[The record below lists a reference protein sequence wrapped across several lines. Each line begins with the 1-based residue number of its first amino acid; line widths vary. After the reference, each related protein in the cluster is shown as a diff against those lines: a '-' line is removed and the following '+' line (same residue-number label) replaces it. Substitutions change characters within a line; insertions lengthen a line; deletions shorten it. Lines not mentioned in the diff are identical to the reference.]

1 MTLDKKN
8 KQSAKT
14 TGFSNRRLTSLSS
27 RPFWEKGFA
36 PWMAWE
42 SERTGFGLG
51 IRVGGLL
58 PVFLPLPLAS
68 DHYADPIT
76 SVRENEVRNEWGLY
90 LTWSERKVELMRAL
104 GLNAICVKHPW
115 RYLGLGRIKRKG
127 SGTLVFLPHSHD
139 NLKSE
144 FRWESIRTQLNSID
158 EKYYPL
164 TVCIGE
170 QDIKNNLHH
179 IVRHELKLPI
189 VTAGDLNS
197 QLFPFRFWRL
207 LARYR
212 YTVGFNLAS
221 HTMYCIWAGRPFR
234 LMGDG
239 SFKYSAVA
247 DDGSLSALSELT
259 KERIRVD
266 NPDVQTFDKVSAFY
280 DSLGE
285 DLETPSIFQYRFVDE
300 FTNSSEAITRL
311 QLVKLLWSQ
320 VWKTKGIVIPRAFQ
334 EIASRLKFRQTDDH

>member
-1 MTLDKKN
+1 MTLDKKD
-8 KQSAKT
+8 KQNPQA
-14 TGFSNRRLTSLSS
+14 TGFSDRQLEGLSS

-51 IRVGGLL
+51 IRVGGML
-58 PVFLPLPLAS
+58 PVFSPLPLKS

-76 SVRENEVRNEWGLY
+76 SVRENEVTNEWGLY
-90 LTWSERKVELMRAL
+90 LTWSARKASLMRDL
-104 GLNAICVKHPW
+104 GLNAMCVKHPW
-115 RYLGLGRIKRKG
+115 RYLGLGRIKQKG

-139 NLKSE
+139 TLKTE

-158 EKYYPL
+158 QKHHPL

-179 IVRHELKLPI
+179 IVRRELNLPI

-197 QLFPFRFWRL
+197 QLFPFRFWRML
-207 LARYR
+207 GRYR

-239 SFKYSAVA
+239 AFKYSSVA
-247 DDGSLSALSELT
+247 NDGSLSALSEST

-266 NPDVQTFDKVSAFY
+266 NPDEPTFDKLSAFH
-280 DSLGE
+280 DSLVE
-285 DLETPSIFQYRFVDE
+285 DLEVPSTFQYRFVDE
-300 FTNSSEAITRL
+300 FTNSAEAITRL

-334 EIASRLKFRQTDDH
+334 EIASRIRFRKTSDH

>member
-1 MTLDKKN
+1 MTVDKKD
-8 KQSAKT
+8 KQNSKT
-14 TGFSNRRLTSLSS
+14 TGFSDRRLESLSS

-51 IRVGGLL
+51 FRVAGLL
-58 PVFLPLPLAS
+58 PVFFPLPLKS

-76 SVRENEVRNEWGLY
+76 SVRENEVMNEWGLY
-90 LTWSERKVELMRAL
+90 LTWSARKASLMRER

-139 NLKSE
+139 SLKSE
-144 FRWESIRTQLNSID
+144 FRWESIRGQLESLD
-158 EKYYPL
+158 EKHYPL

-179 IVRHELKLPI
+179 IVRLELKLPI

-197 QLFPFRFWRL
+197 QIFPFRFWKL

-234 LMGDG
+234 IMGDG
-239 SFKYSAVA
+239 AFKYSAV
-247 DDGSLSALSELT
+247 DGSGKISSLSEST
-259 KERIRVD
+259 KTRIAVD
-266 NPDVQTFDKVSAFY
+266 NPDKDTQNIMTLFY
-280 DSLGE
+280 ESLLEDS
-285 DLETPSIFQYRFVDE
+285 DAPSDFQHQVVE
-300 FTNSSEAITRL
+300 QFTNSMDAVSRIQLAII
-311 QLVKLLWSQ
+311 LWSQ
-320 VWKTKGIVIPRAFQ
+320 IWHKRRHLILRSIREVLFLFSKKT
-334 EIASRLKFRQTDDH
+334 